1 MRKGVVAMSEKRDE
15 IFDAL
20 KEHLVGRGIEADKI
34 TPQADLQSDL
44 GLDSLDTV
52 EMTVGLEDRFG
63 IEIPDSELEGVK
75 TVNDAVELI
84 DKKVAVGT

>member
-1 MRKGVVAMSEKRDE
+1 VVEVAGKREE
-15 IFDAL
+15 IFEAL
-20 KEHLVGRGIEADKI
+20 KEHLVGRGVEADKV

-75 TVNDAVELI
+75 TVDDAVQLI
-84 DKKVAVGT
+84 EEKVAVGT

>member
-1 MRKGVVAMSEKRDE
+1 VVAVAEKREE
-15 IFDAL
+15 IFNAL
-20 KEHLVGRGIEADKI
+20 KEHLVGRGIEAEKV
-34 TPQADLQSDL
+34 TAEADLQQDL

-63 IEIPDSELEGVK
+63 IEIPDSELEGVR

-84 DKKVAVGT
+84 EQKVAVGT

>member
-1 MRKGVVAMSEKRDE
+1 VVEVAEKHEE
-15 IFDAL
+15 IFEAL
-20 KEHLVGRGIEADKI
+20 KEHLVGRGVEAEKV

-63 IEIPDSELEGVK
+63 IESPDSELEGVQ

-84 DKKVAVGT
+84 EQKVAVGT

>member
-1 MRKGVVAMSEKRDE
+1 MAEKREE
-15 IFDAL
+15 IFNAL
-20 KEHLVGRGIEADKI
+20 KEHLVGRGIEAEKV
-34 TPQADLQSDL
+34 TPEADLQQDL

-63 IEIPDSELEGVK
+63 IEIPDSELEGIR

-84 DKKVAVGT
+84 EQKVAVGT

>member
-1 MRKGVVAMSEKRDE
+1 MAEKREE
-15 IFDAL
+15 IFEAL
-20 KEHLVGRGIEADKI
+20 KEHLVGRGVEADKVM
-34 TPQADLQSDL
+34 PQADLQSDL

-75 TVNDAVELI
+75 TVDDAVQLI
-84 DKKVAVGT
+84 EEKVAVGT

>member
-1 MRKGVVAMSEKRDE
+1 MTERREE

-20 KEHLVGRGIEADKI
+20 KEHLVGRGIEGDKI
-34 TPQADLQSDL
+34 KPEADLQSDL

-75 TVNDAVELI
+75 TINDAVQLI
-84 DKKVAVGT
+84 EQKVAVGT